1 MDAVGGNTTMLED
14 HVWWR
19 SRRPMLIG
27 LVLGLCTLLMAAP
40 WWVSVAPGQEESEEV
55 EELPV
60 GFVDGE
66 LPSEPTPEE
75 LENGKKV
82 YFSKCVWCHG
92 VEGAG
97 DGPGADRLWP
107 RPRNFNQG
115 TFKVRHTF
123 SGELPLLEDLFETV
137 THGLPGSAMPPWNG
151 ILNEQQRRD
160 VVSFVAFELIQDRA
174 FTDEEFEYVTQLEL
188 DTLEPIPTS
197 PESVEQGKAVFDR
210 LRCAECH
217 GQDGRGDG
225 NPFNLKD
232 DWGFAIQPADFHKCW
247 NFRGSRQD
255 PYNVKNVFRTFST
268 GLNGTPMPS
277 FADQTTIEERWHLS
291 NFVNSLCERDF
302 EGEPLKIDPLTDKP
316 VIKFVL
322 RSGFVDTEVVEDGRI
337 PSDPSH
343 AAWEA
348 RERRFIGMAGQIIH
362 KSRNFV
368 NKVDNIFVRSL
379 YDNDD
384 IAFLFEWNDRSQSI
398 KPDDVEAFM
407 PEETPPSGD
416 PIAGKVRAYG
426 PFNDALA
433 IQFPTD
439 WASLSPPEKP
449 RFIHGDSKNSV
460 DIWKW
465 ESDGAIRALT
475 GTGAL
480 EPLVE
485 REASSAGLQVV
496 FSEYKNGK
504 WTLMMKR
511 SLAAQNEGD
520 VEFIPGEYIPTVFFA
535 WEGHNGDYGLKMA
548 ISTFYNT
555 ILEPPIPASVAWY
568 AIFIGMVIVVV
579 EVWVLTG
586 RRNRAQ
592 GKVV

>member
-1 MDAVGGNTTMLED
+1 MDRVGGHKRMIMD
-14 HVWWR
+14 HAWWR
-19 SRRPMLIG
+19 SRRSILFG
-27 LVLGLCTLLMAAP
+27 LALGLCTLLVLAP
-40 WWVSVAPGQEESEEV
+40 WWVGVAPGQEEEETEV
-55 EELPV
+55 LPA
-60 GFVDGE
+60 GFVEGE
-66 LPSEPTPEE
+66 LPAEPTPEQ

-107 RPRNFNQG
+107 RPRNFIQG

-123 SGELPLLEDLFETV
+123 SGELPLLEDLFLTV
-137 THGLPGSAMPPWNG
+137 THGLPGSAMPPWDG

-160 VVSFVAFELIQDRA
+160 VVSFVAFELMQDRS
-174 FTDEEFEYVTQLEL
+174 FTDEEFEYVTELKL

-197 PESVEQGKAVFDR
+197 PESIEQGKAVFDR

-217 GQDGRGDG
+217 GQEGRGDG

-232 DWGFAIQPADFHKCW
+232 DWGFPIQPADFHKCW

-255 PYNVKNVFRTFST
+255 AYNVKNIFRTFST

-277 FADQTTIEERWHLS
+277 FAESTTIEERWHLS
-291 NFVNSLCERDF
+291 NFVSSLCERDAD
-302 EGEPLKIDPLTDKP
+302 GNPLRIDPLTDKP
-316 VIKFVL
+316 VISFVL
-322 RSGFVDTEVVEDGRI
+322 RSGFVEEGGTI
-337 PSDPSH
+337 PDDPQDP
-343 AAWEA
+343 AWEA

-362 KSRNFV
+362 KTRNFV
-368 NKVDNIFVRSL
+368 NKIDNIFIRSL

-398 KPDDVEAFM
+398 TPDGVEAFM
-407 PEETPPSGD
+407 PEEIPPSGD
-416 PIAGKVRAYG
+416 SAASKVRAYG
-426 PFNDALA
+426 PFNDAIA

-439 WASLSPPEKP
+439 WASLVPPEKP
-449 RFIHGDSKNSV
+449 RFIHGDDKNSV
-460 DIWKW
+460 DLWKW
-465 ESDGAIRALT
+465 ESDGTIKAYT

-480 EPLVE
+480 QPLIE
-485 REASSAGLQVV
+485 REASSAGLKVV
-496 FSEYKNGK
+496 FSEFKDGK
-504 WTLMMKR
+504 WTVMVKR
-511 SLAAQNEGD
+511 ALTPENDGD
-520 VEFIPGEYIPTVFFA
+520 VQFIPGEYIPTVFFA

-555 ILEPPIPASVAWY
+555 ILEPATPASVYWTAM
-568 AIFIGMVIVVV
+568 FIGIGIVIL